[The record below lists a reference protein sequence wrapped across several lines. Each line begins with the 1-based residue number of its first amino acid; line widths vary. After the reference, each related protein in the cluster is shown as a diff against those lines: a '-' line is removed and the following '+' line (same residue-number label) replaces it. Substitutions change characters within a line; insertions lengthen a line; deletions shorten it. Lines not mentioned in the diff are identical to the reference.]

1 MAAAA
6 AAKRP
11 CHIHI
16 PPLELVREQ
25 ILPRLPPR
33 EPACL
38 LRASLVCKTWAAAI
52 SDPAFRSRL
61 HQLHATPPVLGF
73 LHNWDDGDGVPRF
86 IRTTDSPFALAAVP
100 DCRSWRALDFR
111 HGRALFLS
119 KAPATWELQIWEPTT
134 RSSQLLRVPE
144 AFETGHGTQKM
155 APTAAVLCA
164 VDGCDHRDCRGGPF
178 RLVFVFSVAADD
190 GYATSAYVY
199 SSETGTWGAPAS
211 MQRTFSMD
219 FTLYSSVLVG
229 SSKLYFMSDH
239 VLILGYDLARH
250 NLTLLRPPHFLSTDV
265 GIFNIMPAEAGG
277 MGLGVCQY
285 LHPNLKL
292 WTRNTSEGTD
302 AKWVMSRVINLGRS
316 LPVGNLLDKDGKVQ
330 VMSFADGANAVF
342 FNTVTGIFI
351 AGLQSQKVRK
361 VCVKRGFCNLI
372 PVVGFYI
379 PVHGGNHQDP
389 SASGPSEES
398 GSEEEEKTVDQA
410 QQLLDKGSNAIKEG
424 GLVNTSDSV
433 SYDTEIRVPGNGE
446 VALESANIEYKHGG
460 VLPSDAQEVT
470 DPFGDVPNSAL
481 NEELV
486 KSTSTTSTSSS
497 NIEDDAPP
505 SEKGDSDE
513 GYSDFAL
520 FSQPEHRCENNIFHR
535 LLKSNV
541 TNKLRSLT
549 WSD

>member
-38 LRASLVCKTWAAAI
+38 VRASLVCKTWAAAI
-52 SDPAFRSRL
+52 SAPAFRSRL
-61 HQLHATPPVLGF
+61 HQLHGTPPVLGF
-73 LHNWDDGDGVPRF
+73 LHNWDDDGDGVPRF
-86 IRTTDSPFALAAVP
+86 IPTTDSPFALAAVP

-119 KAPATWELQIWEPTT
+119 KGLATWELQIWEPTT

-144 AFETGHGTQKM
+144 AFETDHGTQKM

-178 RLVFVFSVAADD
+178 RLVFVFS
-190 GYATSAYVY
+190 TSAYVY

-211 MQRTFSMD
+211 MQRMFSMD
-219 FTLYSSVLVG
+219 FTRYSSVLVG
-229 SSKLYFMSDH
+229 RSQLYFMSDD
-239 VLILGYDLARH
+239 VWILGYDLAKH
-250 NLTLLRPPHFLSTDV
+250 NLTVIDPPDFLSSDV
-265 GIFNIMPAEAGG
+265 GIFNIMPAEDGG
-277 MGLGVCQY
+277 LGLGVCQY

-292 WTRNTSEGTD
+292 WTKDTD
-302 AKWVMSRVINLGRS
+302 APWVLSRVINLGRS
-316 LPVGNLLDKDGKVQ
+316 LPAGNILNPDGKVQ
-330 VMSFADGANAVF
+330 LMSFAEGANVVF

-379 PVHGGNHQDP
+379 PVHRGVCY
-389 SASGPSEES
+389 PSEES
-398 GSEEEEKTVDQA
+398 GSEEEKTVDQA

-424 GLVNTSDSV
+424 SLVNTSECV
-433 SYDTEIRVPGNGE
+433 SHDTEIR
-446 VALESANIEYKHGG
+446 LEKATSRRKRANI
-460 VLPSDAQEVT
+460 
-470 DPFGDVPNSAL
+470 
-481 NEELV
+481 
-486 KSTSTTSTSSS
+486 
-497 NIEDDAPP
+497 
-505 SEKGDSDE
+505 
-513 GYSDFAL
+513 
-520 FSQPEHRCENNIFHR
+520 
-535 LLKSNV
+535 
-541 TNKLRSLT
+541 
-549 WSD
+549 